1 MLKKHAVVVPLLV
14 LLLSSAGGAQT
25 ATSTG
30 KPEQFTMLASNIS
43 EIGGTGI
50 VTLDIDILGWTSE
63 GENERLMTAF
73 NERGQGGLIEALQ
86 KTEAVARV
94 KQPGTLS
101 FDFHY
106 ARQTVNPDGTRKI
119 LLLTD
124 RYIGFGEATARTR
137 TLDYP
142 FTLIDMTIDASGRGQ
157 GQLFIATKLMRTG
170 NLLIMENFAS
180 TPVQLREIKR
190 R

>member
-1 MLKKHAVVVPLLV
+1 MFKKRAAIVPILT
-14 LLLSSAGGAQT
+14 LLLSSAGAAQPPT
-25 ATSTG
+25 RPE
-30 KPEQFTMLASNIS
+30 PEQFTMIASNIS

-50 VTLDIDILGWTSE
+50 APLDLDILGWTSE
-63 GENERLMTAF
+63 AENERLMAAF
-73 NERGQGGLIEALQ
+73 NKRGQDGLIDALQ
-86 KTEAVARV
+86 KTDPVARL
-94 KQPGTLS
+94 KQPGFLS

-106 ARQTVNPDGTRKI
+106 ARQAVKADGTRRI
-119 LLLTD
+119 LLVTD

-142 FTLIDMTIDASGRGQ
+142 FTLIDMTIDASGRGE
-157 GQLFIATKLMRTG
+157 GKLFIATKIMQTG
-170 NLLIMENFAS
+170 DLLVLENFAS